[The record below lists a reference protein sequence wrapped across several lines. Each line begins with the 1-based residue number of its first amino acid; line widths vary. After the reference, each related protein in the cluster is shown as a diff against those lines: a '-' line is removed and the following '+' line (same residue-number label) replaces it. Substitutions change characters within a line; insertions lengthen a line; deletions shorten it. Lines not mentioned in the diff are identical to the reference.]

1 MTPVAMGNF
10 PTDFCRCSL
19 VALYFT
25 ITDMIFR
32 RMAVEIFCL
41 IFKVSRMVFLQFS
54 FFNDSYPVFCGT
66 VFCCFAVDCLHL
78 GLYFLFFAALVW
90 EWDGNG
96 DNPMR
101 IPWKCE

>member
-41 IFKVSRMVFLQFS
+41 IFKVSRMVFFYNFHFSTIHIQFS
-54 FFNDSYPVFCGT
+54 VE
-66 VFCCFAVDCLHL
+66 
-78 GLYFLFFAALVW
+78 LFSAALLSTVC
-90 EWDGNG
+90 
-96 DNPMR
+96 
-101 IPWKCE
+101 I